1 MTTSSPSRSQP
12 TAAGP
17 APVTLETFFRGEAVD
32 VPGLSAW
39 LDGLDAA
46 ARKAATVAMTPRQ
59 QARLYEAARG
69 FRPLGLDHF
78 VPPGVGPLQEV
89 VHTGKNSIPI
99 VSRFEK
105 VFCAPEAGSV
115 ELWGYNRNPR
125 SIQGF
130 TGPGYFVCYAIE
142 AGEVLID
149 YTKVPP
155 GPPPEGWPGIRPNS
169 AGLSRFIYVRT
180 QDTMRGV
187 SRHLSIGRAAR
198 EGKLMDN
205 WFVLCRQDG

>member
-1 MTTSSPSRSQP
+1 MQTTESSQQTS
-12 TAAGP
+12 AGP
-17 APVTLETFFRGEAVD
+17 APRTLETFFRPDGVD

-39 LDGLDAA
+39 LDGLDAP

-59 QARLYEAARG
+59 QARLYDAARG
-69 FRPLGLDHF
+69 FRPLGIDHF
-78 VPPGVGPLQEV
+78 VPRGVAPLPAV
-89 VHTGKNSIPI
+89 VHTGKTSIPI

-105 VFCAPEAGSV
+105 VFCAPEAGGAQ
-115 ELWGYNRNPR
+115 LWGYNHNPR

-130 TGPGYFVCYAIE
+130 TGPGYFVCYAI
-142 AGEVLID
+142 ADGEVLID
-149 YTKVPP
+149 YTQVPP

-169 AGLSRFIYVRT
+169 AGFSRFIYDRT

-187 SRHLSIGRAAR
+187 SRHLSVGRAAR